1 MLARRYDAPS
11 GRVRWC
17 FVYMLAAE
25 LTGVRQLCWNADR
38 VIVFQTVILQ
48 CARHLTSSG
57 EIQRRINLL
66 LDAWE
71 SGEFGMLAEDT
82 AQTCTQYLSTSMGE
96 DTSEHREKIF
106 YSLVIRD
113 KLRSS
118 VQWIT
123 NREKSGVLQLGD
135 I

>member
-1 MLARRYDAPS
+1 M
-11 GRVRWC
+11 
-17 FVYMLAAE
+17 
-25 LTGVRQLCWNADR
+25 T
-38 VIVFQTVILQ
+38 I
-48 CARHLTSSG
+48 SG

-71 SGEFGMLAEDT
+71 SEEFGMLAEDT
-82 AQTCTQYLSTSMGE
+82 TQTCTQYLSTSMGE